1 MTARFVLDANVAL
14 TWFLDE
20 APAQVAYAR
29 AVARFIQEGNAVCV
43 VPAIWHV
50 EVAAVLLA
58 AHRDTRRR
66 FSGAK
71 LGAALEALEGFPL
84 ETHHFPHEP
93 RAIIGLARQ
102 YHLQTADALYF
113 DLARSQ
119 RLPIAT
125 FDRGVRAACERFGV
139 ELLASHAS

>member
-1 MTARFVLDANVAL
+1 MTTRFVLDASVAL

-20 APAQVAYAR
+20 APEQVAYAQ
-29 AVARFIQEGNAVCV
+29 AVARFIQEGNPVCV

-50 EVAAVLLA
+50 EVAGVLLA
-58 AHRDTRRR
+58 AHRDPRRR

-71 LGAALEALEGFPL
+71 LGSALEVLEGFSL

-93 RAIIGLARQ
+93 REIVGLARQ
-102 YHLQTADALYF
+102 YQLQTADALYF

-119 RLPIAT
+119 RIPIAT
-125 FDRGVRAACERFGV
+125 FDRGLRSACERFGV
-139 ELLASHAS
+139 ELLTL